1 MPTLQTLQLALID
14 SPLTL
19 NLRFS
24 GTERHVAFRSNQP
37 LNLNQ
42 DVLEAWGVVESAGNA
57 RRDEYTLLDAK
68 VNLEYVI

>member
-19 NLRFS
+19 NLSFS

-37 LNLNQ
+37 LHLNQ
-42 DVLEAWGVVESAGNA
+42 DVLEAWGIVESAGNA
-57 RRDEYTLLDAK
+57 SRDAYSLLDAK
-68 VNLEYVI
+68 VSWDM